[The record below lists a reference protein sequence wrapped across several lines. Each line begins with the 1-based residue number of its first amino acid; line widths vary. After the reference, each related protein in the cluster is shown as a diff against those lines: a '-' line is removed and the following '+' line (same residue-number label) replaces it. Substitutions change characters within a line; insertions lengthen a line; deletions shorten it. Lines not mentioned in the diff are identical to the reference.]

1 MKVQNLEVKIS
12 CFVFDMILVTLG
24 GIVLGC
30 RAELDLLG
38 SR

>member
-12 CFVFDMILVTLG
+12 CFVFDILVTLG